1 MHYKHRIAQR
11 AAREIR
17 PGQNI
22 NLGIGIPTLIMDY
35 LPEGQQVFVHSEN
48 GIWGMGRRAAP
59 GCEQPDLIDAGA
71 AYTTCVAGAA
81 CFDTLTSFAIIRGG
95 RIDLTFL
102 GALEVGQNGDLA
114 NWIIPGKMTP
124 GIGGGMELAQK
135 SRRVV
140 VLTTHVNKS
149 GAPKI
154 LKTCSL
160 PLTAPACVGLIITDL
175 AVIEVTGE
183 GLRLRELAAG
193 VPVDEVVAK
202 TEAQLL
208 VPSGQ
213 LPTF

>member
-48 GIWGMGRRAAP
+48 GIWGMGRRAAS
-59 GCEQPDLIDAGA
+59 GWEQPDLIDAGA
-71 AYTTCVAGAA
+71 AYTTCVPGAA

-102 GALEVGQNGDLA
+102 GALEVGRNGDLA

-175 AVIEVTGE
+175 AVIEVTGQ
-183 GLRLRELAAG
+183 GLRLQELAAG
-193 VPVDEVVAK
+193 VSVDEVVAK
-202 TEAQLL
+202 TEAPLL
-208 VPSGQ
+208 IPPGEP
-213 LPTF
+213 PTF